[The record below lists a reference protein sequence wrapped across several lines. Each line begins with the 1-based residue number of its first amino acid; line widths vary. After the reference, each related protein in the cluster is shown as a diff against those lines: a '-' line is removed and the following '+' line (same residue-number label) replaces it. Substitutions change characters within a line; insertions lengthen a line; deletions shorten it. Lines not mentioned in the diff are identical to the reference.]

1 MHQSD
6 AINAKKVFDD
16 LGAEATMKWVKD
28 QKEVL
33 LTDTSMRDAHQS
45 LFATRMRTKDMAP
58 VIEVYDKAL
67 PNVFSAE
74 VWGGSDL

>member
-1 MHQSD
+1 MGQRS
-6 AINAKKVFDD
+6 
-16 LGAEATMKWVKD
+16 
-28 QKEVL
+28 KEVL

-74 VWGGSDL
+74 VWERP

>member
-1 MHQSD
+1 
-6 AINAKKVFDD
+6 
-16 LGAEATMKWVKD
+16 MKWVKD

-58 VIEVYDKAL
+58 VIEVYDKAFAKRL
-67 PNVFSAE
+67 FR
-74 VWGGSDL
+74 